1 MEYFVI
7 WIVLA
12 VLVGLVGKG
21 RKIGFG
27 WTFFWALLLSPL
39 IGLII
44 ALVSDKK
51 NNNPASPNHK
61 IHRELGEK
69 AEFKGQFK
77 EAVDH
82 YMDSLYHLEND
93 YKDTKNTKE
102 LEVKRQA
109 YIIEIKEK
117 IAKIKED
124 NPDQFKSQ

>member
-1 MEYFVI
+1 MGYFII

-12 VLVGLVGKG
+12 LLVGLVGKG

-27 WTFFWALLLSPL
+27 WALFWAILLSPL

-51 NNNPASPNHK
+51 VDNKTSPNHR

-69 AEFKGQFK
+69 SEFKGQYK

-82 YMDSLYHLEND
+82 YMDSLYHLEHD
-93 YKDTKNTKE
+93 YKDKKNSKQ
-102 LEVKRQA
+102 LEDKRQA
-109 YIIEIKEK
+109 YIIELNERIT
-117 IAKIKED
+117 KIKEEHPNQF
-124 NPDQFKSQ
+124 NPQ

>member
-1 MEYFVI
+1 MEYFII

-12 VLVGLVGKG
+12 VLVGLVGRG

-44 ALVSDKK
+44 ALISDKK
-51 NNNPASPNHK
+51 SDDKTTPNHK

-69 AEFKGQFK
+69 SEFKGQYK

-93 YKDTKNTKE
+93 YKDKE
-102 LEVKRQA
+102 TSKQLEDKRQA

-117 IAKIKED
+117 IAKIKEE
-124 NPDQFKSQ
+124 NPDLFKPQ